1 MSVLIWWV
9 FGDPV
14 SEAVGNSRRDVKC
27 RFCDFRLHTD
37 KKRKN
42 IKTCRK
48 SRAPIKNKIKIEK
61 EGAQVEEKRQK
72 MFSTVV
78 PIYLKFGRAT

>member
-1 MSVLIWWV
+1 MEIQGESSSVDFVILGFTLI
-9 FGDPV
+9 
-14 SEAVGNSRRDVKC
+14 
-27 RFCDFRLHTD
+27 
-37 KKRKN
+37 KKKN

-78 PIYLKFGRAT
+78 PIYLKSLEQHNICFV